1 MNKSVD
7 FIFNRSI
14 VIGVVRNRNKEKI
27 EVSNMDETDFEDFKD
42 LDEVIVSKEFKQ
54 LYNKLPESD
63 SEEIEEINDRYSI
76 KHEMALEDVF
86 SFFG

>member
-1 MNKSVD
+1 MN
-7 FIFNRSI
+7 
-14 VIGVVRNRNKEKI
+14 
-27 EVSNMDETDFEDFKD
+27 ETDFEDFKD
-42 LDEVIVSKEFKQ
+42 LDEVIASKELKQ
-54 LYNKLPESD
+54 LYNNLPDSD

>member
-1 MNKSVD
+1 
-7 FIFNRSI
+7 
-14 VIGVVRNRNKEKI
+14 
-27 EVSNMDETDFEDFKD
+27 MDETDFEDFKD
-42 LDEVIVSKEFKQ
+42 LEEVIASKEFKQ

-86 SFFG
+86 SFFGQFKTNYYRLVYRLLINLVTYKLI

>member
-1 MNKSVD
+1 MN
-7 FIFNRSI
+7 
-14 VIGVVRNRNKEKI
+14 
-27 EVSNMDETDFEDFKD
+27 ETDFEDFKD
-42 LDEVIVSKEFKQ
+42 LDEAIASKEFKQ
-54 LYNKLPESD
+54 LYNNLPDSD

>member
-1 MNKSVD
+1 
-7 FIFNRSI
+7 
-14 VIGVVRNRNKEKI
+14 
-27 EVSNMDETDFEDFKD
+27 MDETDFEDFKD
-42 LDEVIVSKEFKQ
+42 LNEVIASKEFKQ
-54 LYNKLPESD
+54 LYNNLSDSD

>member
-1 MNKSVD
+1 MN
-7 FIFNRSI
+7 
-14 VIGVVRNRNKEKI
+14 
-27 EVSNMDETDFEDFKD
+27 ETDFEDFKD
-42 LDEVIVSKEFKQ
+42 LDEVIASKEFKQ
-54 LYNKLPESD
+54 LYNNLSDSD